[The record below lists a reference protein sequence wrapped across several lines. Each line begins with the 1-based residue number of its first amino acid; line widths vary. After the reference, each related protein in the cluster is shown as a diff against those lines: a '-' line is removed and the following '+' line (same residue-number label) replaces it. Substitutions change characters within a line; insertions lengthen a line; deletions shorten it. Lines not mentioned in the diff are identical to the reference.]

1 MAEYMSDVVRIA
13 FEFREQLARNED
25 EMLRQMARYWA
36 RMEKELEDGF
46 RLLAQDIED
55 LKDSGQAVPMQYI
68 YSMRRYQEMM
78 AQIAKELPEYDQQA
92 VDIITKYQREN
103 FNLGLDDASA
113 IIRASKPSDSI
124 WNRVGKDAVEMMAGF
139 AGNGAPLQMLLQHDY
154 GDLGQAVTDALITGI
169 GLGKGAYATAKDI
182 RDAMGMEFSRSVRIA
197 RTETNRA
204 YRLANAQQYAKSGV
218 VEKVLRLCYP
228 PTACLACLV
237 MDGQECKNGICD
249 DHPNG
254 KCTTVAVTT
263 GGITPQWQHGSEWL
277 MEQSEEDQRRIMGDE
292 RWELWNN
299 GVISL
304 EDMVTMKENPVWGG
318 SPSVISVKD
327 LKALYNIGEDG
338 NPISIPPAPPV
349 QTPQDYTIIPEFIPA
364 KTRQE
369 AEEFAKRFAKDV
381 DYSRISVDNCNVI
394 NEKLNE
400 LTSKYPINELEKIGG
415 SVRGRA
421 IMRAWYEGLEINRK
435 AISESILANMQRDFE
450 AIQNAT
456 RLQIE
461 RMKSRYVNAIPKDI
475 QRQINVLEKKLQY
488 NRWAVYSGSNPL
500 GTLVTHE
507 YGHIIADQYFGQLNG
522 AKANP
527 NFDTNYELRS
537 YVKKWND
544 VFQRAKKS
552 GDIYG
557 LSEYGATNAEEFFAE
572 SFSARELGEELP
584 DYVSDLL
591 EEILRNGIL

>member
-25 EMLRQMARYWA
+25 EMLRQMARFWA
-36 RMEKELEDGF
+36 AMEKKLDDSF
-46 RLLAQDIED
+46 KLLSQEIKD
-55 LKDSGQAVPMQYI
+55 LQASGQAVPPQMI
-68 YSMRRYQEMM
+68 YNRRRYQEMM
-78 AQIAKELPEYDQQA
+78 AQIAKELPKYDQQA
-92 VDIITKYQREN
+92 VDVITKYQREN

-154 GDLGQAVTDALITGI
+154 GDLGQAVTDALISGI
-169 GLGKGAYATAKDI
+169 GLGKGAYEIAKDI

-292 RWELWNN
+292 RWELWHN

-304 EDMVTMKENPVWGG
+304 VDMVTMKENPVWGG
-318 SPSVISVKD
+318 SPSVISVRE
-327 LKALYNIGEDG
+327 LKAE
-338 NPISIPPAPPV
+338 
-349 QTPQDYTIIPEFIPA
+349 Q
-364 KTRQE
+364 
-369 AEEFAKRFAKDV
+369 
-381 DYSRISVDNCNVI
+381 
-394 NEKLNE
+394 
-400 LTSKYPINELEKIGG
+400 
-415 SVRGRA
+415 
-421 IMRAWYEGLEINRK
+421 EGLE
-435 AISESILANMQRDFE
+435 
-450 AIQNAT
+450 
-456 RLQIE
+456 
-461 RMKSRYVNAIPKDI
+461 
-475 QRQINVLEKKLQY
+475 
-488 NRWAVYSGSNPL
+488 
-500 GTLVTHE
+500 
-507 YGHIIADQYFGQLNG
+507 
-522 AKANP
+522 
-527 NFDTNYELRS
+527 
-537 YVKKWND
+537 
-544 VFQRAKKS
+544 
-552 GDIYG
+552 
-557 LSEYGATNAEEFFAE
+557 
-572 SFSARELGEELP
+572 
-584 DYVSDLL
+584 
-591 EEILRNGIL
+591 